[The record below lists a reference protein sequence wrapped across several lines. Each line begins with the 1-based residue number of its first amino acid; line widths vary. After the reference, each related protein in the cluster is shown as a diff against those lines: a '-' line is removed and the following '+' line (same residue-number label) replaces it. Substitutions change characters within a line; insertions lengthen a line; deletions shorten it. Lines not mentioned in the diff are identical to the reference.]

1 MTRIFDFMKART
13 LMLIVS
19 AVIIVAG
26 IAGTVVQGG
35 FNLGI
40 DFQAGLNLTVD
51 ITGGPATTAEAVRR
65 AVAPIDQGIQVQQ
78 IGAVETGR
86 YAIRVRDTGNIAN
99 FESVMAQEL
108 LNTLRQAFPGA
119 TIQELETSYV
129 GPRFSRDLTEQAF
142 FLTVFAL
149 FLILAY
155 LWFRFR
161 LAYAFSSIAALV
173 HDVVVILGL
182 IGALQL
188 EVSTATIAA
197 VLTIIGYSL
206 NDTIVIF
213 DRIRENEMLL
223 RDSSLPAIVNTSIAQ
238 SLSRTLIT
246 SITTLLAV
254 TAIYI
259 FSTGQIQNFALTLM
273 VGVVIGTYSSIF
285 VASPVLV
292 GWTNYSKARQR
303 KRDAE
308 KYHRGPTS
316 SKAEVAAASAGDS
329 TAAMASN
336 VEIERAKRE
345 IAQLRNQKKK
355 K

>member
-1 MTRIFDFMKART
+1 MTQIFDFMKARK
-13 LMLIVS
+13 LMLVLS
-19 AVIIVAG
+19 GVVIIAG
-26 IAGTVVQGG
+26 VAGTVLQGG

-51 ITGGPATTAEAVRR
+51 ITGGPATTAEAVRS

-78 IGAVETGR
+78 IGTTEIGR
-86 YAIRVRDTGNIAN
+86 YSIRVRDTGDVAN
-99 FESVMAQEL
+99 FESVMAREL
-108 LNTLRQAFPGA
+108 INTLQGAFPGA
-119 TIQELETSYV
+119 AVQELENSYV

-142 FLTVFAL
+142 FLTLFAL

-161 LAYAFSSIAALV
+161 LAYAVSSIAALV

-182 IGALQL
+182 IGALQM

-213 DRIRENEMLL
+213 DRIRENEVLL
-223 RDSSLPAIVNTSIAQ
+223 RDTPLPTIVNTSIAQ

-246 SITTLLAV
+246 SLTTLLAV

-273 VGVVIGTYSSIF
+273 VGVVVGTYSSIF

-292 GWTNYSKARQR
+292 GWTNRTKARQR
-303 KRDAE
+303 KRETE
-308 KYHRGPTS
+308 KYHRGATS
-316 SKAEVAAASAGDS
+316 SKAEIAAAAAGDGAVA
-329 TAAMASN
+329 TASN
-336 VEIERAKRE
+336 AEIERAKRE
-345 IAQLRNQKKK
+345 IAQQRSQKKK
-355 K
+355 R